1 MHAILISEAS
11 VSTEVV
17 GSSLAWPE
25 GAVKGSPQK
34 KSVRQEGCLRWMNQ
48 KTLSKVWSEYT
59 FLISEASDLVVEKA
73 SSHVMPEDA
82 TR

>member
-11 VSTEVV
+11 VPTEVV

-34 KSVRQEGCLRWMNQ
+34 KSVRQEGCLR
-48 KTLSKVWSEYT
+48 
-59 FLISEASDLVVEKA
+59 
-73 SSHVMPEDA
+73 
-82 TR
+82 

>member
-25 GAVKGSPQK
+25 GAVKGSRTAK
-34 KSVRQEGCLRWMNQ
+34 KVFAKQ
-48 KTLSKVWSEYT
+48 VA
-59 FLISEASDLVVEKA
+59 FVE
-73 SSHVMPEDA
+73 
-82 TR
+82 

>member
-25 GAVKGSPQK
+25 DAVKESPK
-34 KSVRQEGCLRWMNQ
+34 KM
-48 KTLSKVWSEYT
+48 
-59 FLISEASDLVVEKA
+59 
-73 SSHVMPEDA
+73 
-82 TR
+82 